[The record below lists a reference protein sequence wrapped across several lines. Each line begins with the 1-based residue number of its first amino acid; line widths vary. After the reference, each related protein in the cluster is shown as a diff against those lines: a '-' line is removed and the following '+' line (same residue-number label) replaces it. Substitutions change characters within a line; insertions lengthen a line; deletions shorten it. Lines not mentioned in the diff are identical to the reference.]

1 MRSESMMVAQ
11 RTNVLH
17 VLHELCE
24 LTPDVRFGQLIVN
37 LSYLA
42 RGMAHESI
50 WDMEDEE
57 LIQAVAKQ
65 LETLRSREVATV

>member
-1 MRSESMMVAQ
+1 MNRSARDQAIE
-11 RTNVLH
+11 VLR
-17 VLHELCE
+17 ELSTLC
-24 LTPDVRFGQLIVN
+24 PDVRLGQLVVN

-57 LIQAVAKQ
+57 LLRAARQQ
-65 LETLRSREVATV
+65 LETLRARQGAPV

>member
-1 MRSESMMVAQ
+1 MNRSARDQAIE
-11 RTNVLH
+11 VLR
-17 VLHELCE
+17 ELSTLC
-24 LTPDVRFGQLIVN
+24 PDVRLGQLVVN

-57 LIQAVAKQ
+57 LLRAARQQ
-65 LETLRSREVATV
+65 LETLRARQGAPA